1 MKPSPLRLE
10 WLTYPSASF
19 EALPVNADSSSPIQ
33 LRVSATVIYRL
44 DGAHSVELDLSS
56 DEDSTSGA
64 AYRVAVH
71 AVAAFS
77 FDLTRAR
84 DAYRQSSL
92 EALPAVIAVN
102 IARIVYSSARE
113 LLACFTARAPHGSA
127 LIESVLI
134 GREDVKIGSDESRDE
149 VLKAQ
154 FGIEPSASPS
164 KPPMKPPIKPPA
176 RRKAAKG
183 D

>member
-19 EALPVNADSSSPIQ
+19 EALPVNADSISPIQ
-33 LRVSATVIYRL
+33 LRMSATVIYRL

-56 DEDSTSGA
+56 NEDSTSGA
-64 AYRVAVH
+64 AYRVAVQ

-77 FDLTRAR
+77 FDLARAR
-84 DAYRQSSL
+84 EAYRQSSL

-102 IARIVYSSARE
+102 ITRIVYSSARE
-113 LLACFTARAPHGSA
+113 LLASFTARAPHGSA
-127 LIESVLI
+127 LIESILI
-134 GREDVKIGSDESRDE
+134 GREDVKIGSDESRDQ

-154 FGIEPSASPS
+154 FGIEPSALPRTAPIKSS
-164 KPPMKPPIKPPA
+164 IKPPT
-176 RRKAAKG
+176 RRKATKN